1 MKTRESNEEF
11 AERIRHLP
19 RLERKRL
26 IAERMTPEEETELL
40 RDSFVAFVGLVLI
53 ALSPIIF

>member
-26 IAERMTPEEETELL
+26 IDERMTPEEHEQLF
-40 RDSFVAFVGLVLI
+40 RDSLVAFVGLVLI
-53 ALSPIIF
+53 AVSPFIF

>member
-26 IAERMTPEEETELL
+26 IAERMTPEEHDQLF
-40 RDSFVAFVGLVLI
+40 RDSLIAFVGLVLI
-53 ALSPIIF
+53 AVSPFIF

>member
-1 MKTRESNEEF
+1 MKTRESKEEF